1 MSRSVPVSVPESDGI
16 VLSSA
21 QFKFASAQRHVTVQI
36 VRLHVASCVIGFN
49 IGERYVG
56 NIAMMHDSLGC
67 QFSGFRYREDL
78 TKVAFTSN

>member
-1 MSRSVPVSVPESDGI
+1 MIRSVPVSVPASDGI
-16 VLSSA
+16 VAVLSLPVT
-21 QFKFASAQRHVTVQI
+21 QRHVTVQI

-49 IGERYVG
+49 IAERYVG
-56 NIAMMHDSLGC
+56 NIAMMHDSLRC